1 MFSPSG
7 FTPKSKNR
15 QSKRGI
21 SGASKEL
28 FPSSNREG
36 GAHKVKAA
44 QAAWLPDEEEALL
57 AFLSRRQATA
67 STVAFI

>member
-21 SGASKEL
+21 SGAAKEL
-28 FPSSNREG
+28 FPSSSREG

-44 QAAWLPDEEEALL
+44 QVAWLPDEEEAL
-57 AFLSRRQATA
+57 
-67 STVAFI
+67 